1 MKDAVVE
8 VGINQKPHMLYISVL
23 NPVDTSKDESQ
34 LLSLQTK
41 KSSPQQHGFGS
52 RIIDMIVKK
61 YNGEISR
68 SISEGKYIVDIML
81 DIDWNG
87 EENNGKVSDCS
98 MR

>member
-1 MKDAVVE
+1 
-8 VGINQKPHMLYISVL
+8 
-23 NPVDTSKDESQ
+23 
-34 LLSLQTK
+34 
-41 KSSPQQHGFGS
+41 
-52 RIIDMIVKK
+52 MIVKK